1 MRLPLPDEKVLNAM
15 CPSHLTKDLRSTL
28 RELRDWLTEKTH
40 QRKNSFRLGLPG
52 ALWKI
57 ENNQI
62 QAQGRQV
69 AVYLY
74 NIV

>member
-1 MRLPLPDEKVLNAM
+1 MRVFLTLN
-15 CPSHLTKDLRSTL
+15 
-28 RELRDWLTEKTH
+28 ELIES
-40 QRKNSFRLGLPG
+40 QRFRLGLPG